1 MSNPDQQVCRVSPA
15 PQFDNTQ
22 GQRIMRREE
31 RSVSEI
37 LGQKAD
43 ALPALPGVYIFK
55 DETGRPIY
63 VGKAKSL
70 RQRVRSYFQESKPV
84 DAKRDRMLE
93 AARDLETILVDNE
106 KEATALE
113 NNLIKQF
120 KPRYNVLLRDDKT
133 YPYIKLTLGER
144 FPRVYVTR
152 RLKKDGSVFYGPYFP
167 ASLAYR
173 IADLIHR
180 RFLVPSCNVDLT
192 RYHPRPCLQFYIK
205 RCLGPCVEGLT
216 TPERYGEAVRHVRL
230 LLEGRE
236 SDLVRDLHARMLAAS
251 EAQQF
256 EEAARYRDLVS
267 TVEELRERQKM
278 AAAHGE
284 DVDIFGFH
292 QEGPLVAVNLF
303 HLRGGRAVDRREFFW
318 EDLEDFNAREL
329 FSSLV
334 KQVYLDQ
341 PYLPGEIHVPL
352 DFEDREILE
361 ELLSEKRGRKVQI
374 LTPQRG
380 PKRALLELVAKNAR
394 HSFERRFRIL
404 KPQAREILENLA
416 EVLDLPQPPNR
427 VECFDVSHIQGS
439 DIVASLVVW
448 EAGRMKKSD
457 YRKFIIKTVSGSDD
471 FASMREVVGRRYRRL
486 REEKKPLPDLI
497 LVDGGIP
504 QLHAAAAAL
513 DALQIINQP
522 LASIAKRE
530 EILYVHG
537 RENEPV
543 VLDRHSPVLHLI
555 QLIRDEAHRFAI
567 TFHRARRTKR
577 ELSSDLLAIAGV
589 GERTAKKLLA
599 HFGSLTS
606 LRSVT
611 LEELSQVVTPAQA
624 ARIIEH
630 LRRGQRAGDK

>member
-1 MSNPDQQVCRVSPA
+1 M
-15 PQFDNTQ
+15 
-22 GQRIMRREE
+22 
-31 RSVSEI
+31 SEI
-37 LGQKAD
+37 LGQKAE
-43 ALPALPGVYIFK
+43 ALPAQPGVYIFK

-70 RQRVRSYFQESKPV
+70 RQRVRSYFQESRPA

-192 RYHPRPCLQFYIK
+192 RYHPRACLQFYIK

-236 SDLVRDLHARMLAAS
+236 SDLVRDLHERMLAAS

-256 EEAARYRDLVS
+256 EEAARCRDLVS

-361 ELLSEKRGRKVQI
+361 ELLTEKRGRKVQI

-380 PKRALLELVAKNAR
+380 PKRALLELVAKNAH

-457 YRKFIIKTVSGSDD
+457 YRKLIIKTVSGSDD

-555 QLIRDEAHRFAI
+555 QLIRDEAHRFAV
-567 TFHRARRTKR
+567 TFHRARRSKR
-577 ELSSDLLAIAGV
+577 ELSSDLLTIAGV

-624 ARIIEH
+624 ARVIEH
-630 LRRGQRAGDK
+630 LKRGQSAGDK

>member
-1 MSNPDQQVCRVSPA
+1 
-15 PQFDNTQ
+15 
-22 GQRIMRREE
+22 
-31 RSVSEI
+31 VSET
-37 LGQKAD
+37 LGQKAE
-43 ALPALPGVYIFK
+43 ALPAQPGVYIFK

-70 RQRVRSYFQESKPV
+70 RQRVRSYFQESRPA

-152 RLKKDGSVFYGPYFP
+152 RLKKEGSVFYGPYFP

-192 RYHPRPCLQFYIK
+192 RYHPRACLQFYIK

-236 SDLVRDLHARMLAAS
+236 SDLVRDLHERMLAAS

-256 EEAARYRDLVS
+256 EEAARCRDLVS

-341 PYLPGEIHVPL
+341 PYQPGEIHVPL

-361 ELLSEKRGRKVQI
+361 ELLTEKRGRKVQI

-416 EVLDLPQPPNR
+416 DVLDLPRPPNR

-555 QLIRDEAHRFAI
+555 QQIRDEAHRFAI

-577 ELSSDLLAIAGV
+577 ELSSDLLTIPGV

-611 LEELSQVVTPAQA
+611 LEELSQVVPPAQA

-630 LRRGQRAGDK
+630 LRRGQSAGDE

>member
-1 MSNPDQQVCRVSPA
+1 
-15 PQFDNTQ
+15 
-22 GQRIMRREE
+22 
-31 RSVSEI
+31 VSEI
-37 LGQKAD
+37 LGQKAE
-43 ALPALPGVYIFK
+43 ALPAQPGVYIFK

-70 RQRVRSYFQESKPV
+70 RQRVRSYFQESRPA

-192 RYHPRPCLQFYIK
+192 RYHPRACLQFYIK

-236 SDLVRDLHARMLAAS
+236 SDLVRDLHERMLAAS

-256 EEAARYRDLVS
+256 EEAARCRDLVS

-341 PYLPGEIHVPL
+341 PYQPGEIHVPL

-361 ELLSEKRGRKVQI
+361 ELLTEKRGRKVQI

-380 PKRALLELVAKNAR
+380 PKRALLELVAKNAH

-404 KPQAREILENLA
+404 KPQAREILQNLA

-555 QLIRDEAHRFAI
+555 QLIRDEAHRCAV

-577 ELSSDLLAIAGV
+577 ELSSDLLTIAGV

-630 LRRGQRAGDK
+630 LRRGESTGDK

>member
-1 MSNPDQQVCRVSPA
+1 VDE
-15 PQFDNTQ
+15 T
-22 GQRIMRREE
+22 
-31 RSVSEI
+31 
-37 LGQKAD
+37 LGQKAE

-55 DETGRPIY
+55 DEAGRPIY

-70 RQRVRSYFQESKPV
+70 RQRVRSYFRESRPA

-106 KEATALE
+106 REATALE

-167 ASLAYR
+167 ARLAYR
-173 IADLIHR
+173 IVDLIHR
-180 RFLVPSCNVDLT
+180 RFLVPSCSVDLT

-216 TPERYGEAVRHVRL
+216 TPQKYAEAVRDVRL

-251 EAQQF
+251 ETQQF

-303 HLRGGRAVDRREFFW
+303 HLRGGRVVDRREFFW
-318 EDLEDFNAREL
+318 EDLEDFNAHEL

-341 PYLPGEIHVPL
+341 PYLPGEIHVPV
-352 DFEDREILE
+352 DFEDRETLE
-361 ELLSEKRGRKVQI
+361 ELLTEKRGRKVQV
-374 LTPQRG
+374 LSPQRG
-380 PKRALLELVAKNAR
+380 QKRALLELVAKNAR

-404 KPQAREILENLA
+404 KPQAREMLDALA
-416 EVLDLPQPPNR
+416 EALDLPKSPDR
-427 VECFDVSHIQGS
+427 IECFDVSHIQGT
-439 DIVASLVVW
+439 DIVASMVVW
-448 EAGRMKKSD
+448 ESGRMKKSD
-457 YRKFIIKTVSGSDD
+457 YRKFIIKTVPGSDD
-471 FASMREVVGRRYRRL
+471 FASMREVVTRRYRRL
-486 REEKKPLPDLI
+486 QDEKKRLPDLI
-497 LVDGGIP
+497 LVDGGIA
-504 QLHAAAAAL
+504 QLHAAAG
-513 DALQIINQP
+513 ALQDLQVINQP
-522 LASIAKRE
+522 LASLAKRE
-530 EILYVHG
+530 EILYVYG
-537 RENEPV
+537 RESEPV
-543 VLDRHSPVLHLI
+543 VLDHHSPVLHLI
-555 QLIRDEAHRFAI
+555 QQIRDEAHRFAI
-567 TFHRARRTKR
+567 AFHRARRARR
-577 ELSSDLLAIAGV
+577 ELASELLTIPGV
-589 GERTAKKLLA
+589 GERTVKKLLA
-599 HFGSLTS
+599 HFGSLNNLKS
-606 LRSVT
+606 LT
-611 LEELSQVVTPAQA
+611 MEELSQVVTRAQA
-624 ARIIEH
+624 ARIVEH
-630 LRRGQRAGDK
+630 FGGKSRRI

>member
-1 MSNPDQQVCRVSPA
+1 VDE
-15 PQFDNTQ
+15 T
-22 GQRIMRREE
+22 
-31 RSVSEI
+31 
-37 LGQKAD
+37 LGQKAE
-43 ALPALPGVYIFK
+43 ALPALPGVYIFR
-55 DETGRPIY
+55 DEAGRPVY

-70 RQRVRSYFQESKPV
+70 RQRVRSYFQESRPA
-84 DAKRDRMLE
+84 DTKRDRMLE

-173 IADLIHR
+173 IVDLIHR

-216 TPERYGEAVRHVRL
+216 TPKKYAEAVRDVRL

-236 SDLVRDLHARMLAAS
+236 SDLVRELHARMLAAS
-251 EAQQF
+251 ETQQF
-256 EEAARYRDLVS
+256 EEAARYRDLVA

-318 EDLEDFNAREL
+318 EDLEDFNAHEL

-341 PYLPGEIHVPL
+341 PYLPGEIHVPV

-361 ELLSEKRGRKVQI
+361 ELLTEKRGRKVQV
-374 LTPQRG
+374 LSPQRG
-380 PKRALLELVAKNAR
+380 QKRALLELVAKNAR

-404 KPQAREILENLA
+404 KPQAREMLESLA
-416 EVLDLPQPPNR
+416 EALDLPKPPDR
-427 VECFDVSHIQGS
+427 IECFDVSHIQGT
-439 DIVASLVVW
+439 DIVASMVVW
-448 EAGRMKKSD
+448 ESGHMKKSD
-457 YRKFIIKTVSGSDD
+457 YRKFIIKTVPGSDD
-471 FASMREVVGRRYRRL
+471 FASMREVVTRRYRRL
-486 REEKKPLPDLI
+486 QEEKKRLPDLI
-497 LVDGGIP
+497 LVDGGIA
-504 QLHAAAAAL
+504 QLHAAAGAL
-513 DALQIINQP
+513 RDLQVINQP
-522 LASIAKRE
+522 LASLAKRE
-530 EILYVHG
+530 EILYVYG
-537 RENEPV
+537 RESEPV
-543 VLDRHSPVLHLI
+543 VLDHHSPVLHLI
-555 QLIRDEAHRFAI
+555 QRIRDEAHRFAV
-567 TFHRARRTKR
+567 TFHRARRARR
-577 ELSSDLLAIAGV
+577 ELASELLTIPGV
-589 GERTAKKLLA
+589 GERTVKKLLA
-599 HFGSLTS
+599 HFGSLNNLKS
-606 LRSVT
+606 LT
-611 LEELSQVVTPAQA
+611 LEELSQVVTRVQA
-624 ARIIEH
+624 ARIIGYLGETT
-630 LRRGQRAGDK
+630 QASDK

>member
-1 MSNPDQQVCRVSPA
+1 VNESLAQNA
-15 PQFDNTQ
+15 ET
-22 GQRIMRREE
+22 
-31 RSVSEI
+31 
-37 LGQKAD
+37 
-43 ALPALPGVYIFK
+43 LPAQPGVYIFK
-55 DETGRPIY
+55 DEAGRPIY

-70 RQRVRSYFQESKPV
+70 RHRVRSYFQESRPA

-152 RLKKDGSVFYGPYFP
+152 RLKKDGAVYYGPYFP

-173 IADLIHR
+173 LVDLIHR
-180 RFLVPSCNVDLT
+180 RFLVPSCGVDLT
-192 RYHPRPCLQFYIK
+192 RYHPRPCLQYYIK
-205 RCLGPCVEGLT
+205 RCLGPCVEELT
-216 TPERYGEAVRHVRL
+216 TPARYAEAVRHVRL
-230 LLEGRE
+230 LLEARE
-236 SDLVRDLHARMLAAS
+236 SDLVRDLHERMINAS

-256 EEAARYRDLVS
+256 EEAARYRDLVL
-267 TVEELRERQKM
+267 TVEELRERQKL
-278 AAAHGE
+278 AASHGE

-303 HLRGGRAVDRREFFW
+303 HLRGGRVVDRREFFW

-329 FSSLV
+329 FSSLL

-341 PYLPGEIHVPL
+341 PYLPGEIHVPV

-361 ELLSEKRGRKVQI
+361 DLLTEKRGRKVEI

-380 PKRALLELVAKNAR
+380 QKRALLELVAKNAR

-404 KPQAREILENLA
+404 KPQAREMLESLA
-416 EVLDLPQPPNR
+416 EALELPQPPDR
-427 VECFDVSHIQGS
+427 IECFDVSHIQGS
-439 DIVASLVVW
+439 DLVASMVVW
-448 EAGRMKKSD
+448 ESGRMKKSD

-471 FASMREVVGRRYRRL
+471 FASMREVVTRRYRRL
-486 REEKKPLPDLI
+486 QDEKRRLPDLI

-504 QLHAAAAAL
+504 QLHAAAGAL
-513 DALQIINQP
+513 EGLQIINQP

-530 EILYVHG
+530 EILYVYG

-543 VLDRHSPVLHLI
+543 VLDHHSPVLHLI
-555 QLIRDEAHRFAI
+555 QQIRDEAHRFAVA
-567 TFHRARRTKR
+567 FHRARRSKR
-577 ELSSDLLAIAGV
+577 ELASELLAIPGV

-599 HFGSLTS
+599 HFGSVGK
-606 LRSVT
+606 LRSIT
-611 LEELSQVVTPAQA
+611 LEELSQVVSRSQA
-624 ARIIEH
+624 ARIVKH
-630 LRRGQRAGDK
+630 LRGET